1 MQTVKKDLIKGVE
14 EEGTFCCT
22 KISEKHFVE
31 LHKVL
36 DNPNAKYGD
45 IKAAL
50 KKFKHEILYHDPN

>member
-14 EEGTFCCT
+14 EEGTFCLT
-22 KISEKHFVE
+22 KISEKHLEE

-36 DNPNAKYGD
+36 DNPGVKYGD

-50 KKFKHEILYHDPN
+50 SKFKHEILYHE